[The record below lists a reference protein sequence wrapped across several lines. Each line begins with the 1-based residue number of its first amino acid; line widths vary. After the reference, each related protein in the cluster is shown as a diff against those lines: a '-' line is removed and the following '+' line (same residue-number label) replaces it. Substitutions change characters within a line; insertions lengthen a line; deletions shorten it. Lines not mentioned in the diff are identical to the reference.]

1 MKNLFFLAIAIISLT
16 LTSCQDYIKGEGMVV
31 TENFDLDDF
40 NKIELQAS
48 YDVIIKQG
56 TTQEVMVEG
65 QQNLIDRVEMNVS
78 NGNLKLDLQ
87 NGSYRNMDL
96 KVHITVPTL
105 EKVFNDGS
113 GDITIEEFEA
123 EDLEFLIKG
132 SGNIDATD
140 AIIVSNKMIM
150 EIDGSGDMELKDLI
164 TDDVQAII
172 SGSGNLEIKEGSTK
186 DLETHNSGSGDMK
199 LYDFESD
206 DCIVTSNG
214 SGDTRVKVMNTLDVQ
229 LTGSGDVKYKGNPAT
244 VDVDD
249 TGSGDVIDAN

>member
-1 MKNLFFLAIAIISLT
+1 
-16 LTSCQDYIKGEGMVV
+16 MVV

-40 NKIELQAS
+40 DKVELQAS

-123 EDLEFLIKG
+123 ENLEFLIKG

-172 SGSGNLEIKEGSTK
+172 SGSGNLEIKDGSTK